1 MTGRAR
7 RSAGTSG
14 APGDAVPSA
23 KRALS
28 AVQVTARTRRGPIVA
43 RATAVVTVLCA
54 GLILTGSA
62 SIGQSAIAAPVSVT
76 AAASR
81 DVDTLSR
88 GAINREA
95 LIPVSDDSAT
105 TTLVPTAPTVFYVA
119 SSAYLRAQP
128 TTSATALT
136 TLAAGTKVVSNG
148 DAADG
153 WQPVTAGSTSGYVKT
168 SLLTT
173 TAPST
178 KVKTSA
184 AAASSTYAACASGSA
199 VEAGLVAHT
208 ILVHRAVC
216 ATFPDITA
224 YGGIRG
230 DGSEHASGKALDIMT
245 SGARGAEIAAWLQAN
260 YSAMGIVE
268 IIYQQK
274 IWTTQRASEGWRAM
288 PDRGSATA
296 NHFDHVHVL
305 SPETTPTSSRPLVP
319 KRGVASTSGLSAV

>member
-1 MTGRAR
+1 MALSWEIFLTGRAR

-14 APGDAVPSA
+14 APSDAVPSA
-23 KRALS
+23 KRALF
-28 AVQVTARTRRGPIVA
+28 AAQARKGAIVA
-43 RATAVVTVLCA
+43 RAAAVVTTLCA
-54 GLILTGSA
+54 GLILTGSSA
-62 SIGQSAIAAPVSVT
+62 VGQSITAAPVAATT
-76 AAASR
+76 AVIR

-88 GAINREA
+88 GAVDREA
-95 LIPVSDDSAT
+95 LIPVPEESAPAT
-105 TTLVPTAPTVFYVA
+105 VVPPAPIAYYVA
-119 SSAYLRAQP
+119 GSAYLRAQP
-128 TTSATALT
+128 STSAKALT
-136 TLAAGTKVVSNG
+136 TLAAGTKVLSGG

-173 TAPST
+173 TAPAT
-178 KVKTSA
+178 KVKTVA
-184 AAASSTYAACASGSA
+184 AAPSSSYAACASGSA

-224 YGGIRG
+224 YGGRSG

-245 SGARGAEIAAWLQAN
+245 SGARGAQIAAWLQAN
-260 YSAMGIVE
+260 FSTMGIVE

-288 PDRGSATA
+288 SDRGSATA
-296 NHFDHVHVL
+296 NHYDHIHVL
-305 SPETTPTSSRPLVP
+305 VT
-319 KRGVASTSGLSAV
+319 

>member
-1 MTGRAR
+1 M
-7 RSAGTSG
+7 
-14 APGDAVPSA
+14 PSA

-28 AVQVTARTRRGPIVA
+28 AVQVVAQARRGPIVA
-43 RATAVVTVLCA
+43 RTAAVVTAVCA
-54 GLILTGSA
+54 GLMLTGSNA
-62 SIGQSAIAAPVSVT
+62 VGQRIIAAPVSVT
-76 AAASR
+76 ATVNR

-88 GAINREA
+88 GAIDREA
-95 LIPVSDDSAT
+95 LIPVSEDSAAA
-105 TTLVPTAPTVFYVA
+105 PTAYYVA
-119 SSAYLRAQP
+119 GPAYLRAQP
-128 TTSATALT
+128 TTSSKALT
-136 TLAAGTKVVSNG
+136 TLTSGTKVMSNG

-153 WQPVTAGSTSGYVKT
+153 WQPVTAGSMSGYVKT

-178 KVKTSA
+178 KAKTSA

-216 ATFPDITA
+216 ATFPEVTS
-224 YGGIRG
+224 YGGRSG
-230 DGSEHASGKALDIMT
+230 DGGEHATGKALDIMT

-296 NHFDHVHVL
+296 NHYDHIHVL
-305 SPETTPTSSRPLVP
+305 VT
-319 KRGVASTSGLSAV
+319 